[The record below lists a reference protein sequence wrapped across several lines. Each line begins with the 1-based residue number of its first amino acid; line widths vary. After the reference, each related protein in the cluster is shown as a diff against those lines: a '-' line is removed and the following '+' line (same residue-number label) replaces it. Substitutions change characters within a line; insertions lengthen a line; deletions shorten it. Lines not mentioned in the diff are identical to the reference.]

1 MNRDPHEQQLLEH
14 YRRHS
19 DEQPSAQLDAR
30 ILAAARAAV
39 QEQKPSFGERL
50 RHWLLG
56 TGSRQRWGVAVA
68 GLATLGIG
76 LSLTLRSFDE
86 APERFDAPVA
96 PAMMRAAPAPAP
108 AMAPA
113 APLAAEPAEAKR
125 KVESVTERPS
135 AAPPAAKVAGALA
148 EEAAP
153 AARMADALAPEEPQA
168 SLLRLRALQQQG
180 READARELRQ
190 ALQRQFPKLD
200 IDAALNAL
208 PPKP

>member
-1 MNRDPHEQQLLEH
+1 MNRDPHEQNLLEH

-19 DEQPSAQLDAR
+19 DEQPSAQMDAR

-39 QEQKPSFGERL
+39 RARKPSISERL

-76 LSLTLRSFDE
+76 LSLTLRTFEE

-96 PAMMRAAPAPAP
+96 PTMMRTAPPPAPAP

-113 APLAAEPAEAKR
+113 AEPVEAKR
-125 KVESVTERPS
+125 KAES
-135 AAPPAAKVAGALA
+135 AARSIANPQSAAKASGVLA
-148 EEAAP
+148 EQVGKVSP
-153 AARMADALAPEEPQA
+153 MADAMAPEEEPQA
-168 SLLRLRALQQQG
+168 SLLRLRALQEQG
-180 READARELRQ
+180 REGEARALRQ
-190 ALQRQFPKLD
+190 ALQRQFPTLD
-200 IDAALNAL
+200 IDAALRAL
-208 PPKP
+208 PAKP